1 MRLIVPDALRS
12 PLAARRSPTSTC
24 PESDPVNR
32 NSLYQLAAFVV
43 ILLLLNAV
51 FALHI
56 SIIGSVV
63 LTLVLS
69 FAFNA
74 MRRP

>member
-1 MRLIVPDALRS
+1 M
-12 PLAARRSPTSTC
+12 
-24 PESDPVNR
+24 NR

>member
-1 MRLIVPDALRS
+1 MS
-12 PLAARRSPTSTC
+12 
-24 PESDPVNR
+24 R
-32 NSLYQLAAFVV
+32 NVLYQLAAFVV

-56 SIIGSVV
+56 SIVGSVV
-63 LTLVLS
+63 LTLLLS

-74 MRRP
+74 MRRL